1 MTQGLVAFSPF
12 FQWVATCPMRGHVRD
27 KWGIQGNACED
38 CCIHYWCDGCA
49 IMQETKEMSFRMLA
63 QQPQPGMQVMHPQIA
78 INVNSNVQQAMP
90 VQAATPYNP
99 QGQHQNHPPQTGY
112 PQQGQPVV
120 YAGQQQQQPVYSQ
133 QQQQPVY
140 SQQQQQQAVPVK
152 QEQGQA

>member
-1 MTQGLVAFSPF
+1 MPVQAATPYNPQG
-12 FQWVATCPMRGHVRD
+12 
-27 KWGIQGNACED
+27 
-38 CCIHYWCDGCA
+38 
-49 IMQETKEMSFRMLA
+49 MSFRMLA

-120 YAGQQQQQPVYSQ
+120 YAGQQQQQ
-133 QQQQPVY
+133 QPVY
-140 SQQQQQQAVPVK
+140 SQQQQQAVPIK